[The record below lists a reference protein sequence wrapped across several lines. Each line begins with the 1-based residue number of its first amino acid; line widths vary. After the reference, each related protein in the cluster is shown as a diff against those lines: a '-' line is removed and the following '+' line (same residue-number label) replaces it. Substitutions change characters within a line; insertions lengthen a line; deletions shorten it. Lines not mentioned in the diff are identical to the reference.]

1 MINFLKKYLKY
12 YLMLYLSKQKIGL
25 DVDFNHNT
33 YRLIFFYDRM
43 INATKDIDGCIVE
56 CGVGRGFSLVNFS
69 LANSIRNIN
78 KNIYGYDSFEGFP
91 EPSEEDISF
100 RNTAKGEFIDRNWI
114 SRENLSDKLK
124 KISNSE
130 VFLIKG
136 FFDQTL
142 KNHKEKISLLHLDV
156 DLYESYKHCLTVLY
170 PYLSNGGIIIF
181 DEYKNSI
188 KKFPEAC

>member
-1 MINFLKKYLKY
+1 
-12 YLMLYLSKQKIGL
+12 
-25 DVDFNHNT
+25 
-33 YRLIFFYDRM
+33 
-43 INATKDIDGCIVE
+43 IVE

-156 DLYESYKHCLTVLY
+156 DLYESYKDCLTVLY
-170 PYLSNGGIIIF
+170 PYLSHGGIIIF

-188 KKFPEAC
+188 KKFPGAVKAIDEFLSKAKGEFSYDETANRYYFTKI

>member
-156 DLYESYKHCLTVLY
+156 DLYESYKDCLTFYILIY
-170 PYLSNGGIIIF
+170 PM
-181 DEYKNSI
+181 
-188 KKFPEAC
+188 EA